1 MADLDDFFAKKDK
14 KKSKTKRFATAEE
27 LAKKL
32 DDTSKRTQEP
42 PKPRKD
48 RLVNS
53 NAGGEGDDSSNSE
66 QFQRQEDEWKEFEEE
81 ERKDYTGLKIG
92 QLTITDEEQ
101 NQANLGQGGDYGNDG
116 GSDGEENTTEGRK
129 PGPWKKVV
137 PPDDVVETAP
147 IDNKTPNKIYI
158 TPALRNQPLPRA
170 TKARNR
176 AAPDI
181 TNEDYFPTL
190 GAARPEEQR
199 KKKNEP
205 AFEEVRHGGRIT
217 RVQEI
222 QSAPVSIGN
231 RFKSLADDDS

>member
-66 QFQRQEDEWKEFEEE
+66 QVSGTMLPLTACWIVFKFQRQEDEWKEFEEE

-158 TPALRNQPLPRA
+158 TPALRNQVHIEFA
-170 TKARNR
+170 
-176 AAPDI
+176 
-181 TNEDYFPTL
+181 
-190 GAARPEEQR
+190 
-199 KKKNEP
+199 
-205 AFEEVRHGGRIT
+205 EVC
-217 RVQEI
+217 
-222 QSAPVSIGN
+222 P
-231 RFKSLADDDS
+231 

>member
-66 QFQRQEDEWKEFEEE
+66 QVSGTMLPLTACWIVFKFQRQEDEWKEFEEE

-147 IDNKTPNKIYI
+147 IDNNKTPNKIYI
-158 TPALRNQPLPRA
+158 TPALRNQVHIEFA
-170 TKARNR
+170 
-176 AAPDI
+176 
-181 TNEDYFPTL
+181 
-190 GAARPEEQR
+190 
-199 KKKNEP
+199 
-205 AFEEVRHGGRIT
+205 EVC
-217 RVQEI
+217 
-222 QSAPVSIGN
+222 P
-231 RFKSLADDDS
+231 